1 MSIETATRAMLTAGI
16 TSITDARIT
25 HGYRLQ
31 DSALP
36 AVTFEIQSIET
47 ISVGAAATRSAS
59 VEIRAIAE
67 TTIEALDLI
76 DEIRAASVSGTWD
89 SYNFD
94 AVLWQS
100 HTIDPPSASDGDEA
114 QPVEAVATINIYYR
128 E

>member
-1 MSIETATRAMLTAGI
+1 
-16 TSITDARIT
+16 
-25 HGYRLQ
+25 
-31 DSALP
+31 
-36 AVTFEIQSIET
+36 
-47 ISVGAAATRSAS
+47 
-59 VEIRAIAE
+59 
-67 TTIEALDLI
+67 
-76 DEIRAASVSGTWD
+76 VSGTWD